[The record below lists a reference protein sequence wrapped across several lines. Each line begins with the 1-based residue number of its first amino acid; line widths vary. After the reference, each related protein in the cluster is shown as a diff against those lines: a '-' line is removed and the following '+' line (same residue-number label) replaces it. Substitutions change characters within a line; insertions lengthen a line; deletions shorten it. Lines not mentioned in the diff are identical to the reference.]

1 MDRTGWKIVG
11 NKDLDKKLKKKLDE
25 EARGLGAG
33 FAMWQPIVSGGK
45 VSVPFTVHPSY
56 AHRTDQIKE
65 AMAEMQ
71 DVLGCFETP
80 WVENP
85 MSDVYGQGIVFVAGG
100 SCYSLLG
107 RGAGYHN
114 GILGATSVTDVK
126 NLSKTISK
134 RIIFYSVLDVK
145 LSLVRS
151 TSRMASSFPR

>member
-1 MDRTGWKIVG
+1 MDLTGWKIVG
-11 NKDLDKKLKKKLDE
+11 NKDLDKKLKQKLDE

-45 VSVPFTVHPSY
+45 VSVPFTVHSSY
-56 AHRTDQIKE
+56 DHRTEQIKE

-100 SCYSLLG
+100 SCFSVIG
-107 RGAGYHN
+107 RKAGYHAQ
-114 GILGATSVTDVK
+114 ILGATSVTDVK
-126 NLSKTISK
+126 KLSKTIFQCFLFS
-134 RIIFYSVLDVK
+134 IFLDVK
-145 LSLVRS
+145 
-151 TSRMASSFPR
+151 

>member
-1 MDRTGWKIVG
+1 MDLTGWKIVG
-11 NKDLDKKLKKKLDE
+11 NKDLDKKLKQKLDE

-56 AHRTDQIKE
+56 THRTDQIKE

-100 SCYSLLG
+100 SCFSVIG
-107 RGAGYHN
+107 RKAGFHAQ
-114 GILGATSVTDVK
+114 ILGATSVTDVK
-126 NLSKTISK
+126 KLSKTIFQCFLFS
-134 RIIFYSVLDVK
+134 IFFDVK
-145 LSLVRS
+145 
-151 TSRMASSFPR
+151 